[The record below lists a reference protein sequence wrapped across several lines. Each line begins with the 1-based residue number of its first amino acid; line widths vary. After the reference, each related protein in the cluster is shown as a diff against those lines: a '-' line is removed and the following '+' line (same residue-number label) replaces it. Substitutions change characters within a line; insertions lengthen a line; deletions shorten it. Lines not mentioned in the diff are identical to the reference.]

1 MPASAPDPATP
12 LWRAAQ
18 VFRLLSCIYAL
29 GFQIAI
35 NDDLDRPAIGWLLF
49 AVLIAW
55 SVACAVAYLKGF
67 GRRPAWVLAELAIVV
82 ALMLST
88 EFVASEQWALNNQ
101 SWPTTLW
108 ATNATISAAILLG
121 PIYGMLSGV
130 VIVAASTVAK
140 GVLNYDLGRNATVV
154 IELAVGLGVGMAA
167 QTARRAHA
175 DLERAARL
183 AARTE
188 ERERLSRQVH
198 DGAIQVLAL
207 VSRRGR
213 EIGGETAELAE
224 LAGEQE
230 RALRRLVSSAD
241 AEPRV
246 GELTDVGALLRRRA
260 SDRVS
265 VSVPAD
271 PVLLD
276 ANRRRRAVCGGGQRA
291 RQRGRAC
298 GAGRARLRAVGGSRR
313 LGHGEHSRRRCRDP
327 GRPAGGSR
335 RRGQDRDCQINCGA
349 DELAGWQ
356 REAEHRAGMRDGMGT
371 DDTPTVMVV
380 DDHPIWRD
388 AVARDLADDGF
399 NVVAT
404 ADGVASARRRA
415 AVVQPNVVVMDM
427 RLPDGDGAQATA
439 EVLDRFAVVEDPGA
453 LRLRRARRRAGGRE
467 GRRHRISGQ
476 ECVQGRTR

>member
-1 MPASAPDPATP
+1 MPASAPDPVTP

-18 VFRLLSCIYAL
+18 VFRLLSCLYAL
-29 GFQIAI
+29 GFQIAV
-35 NDDLDRPAIGWLLF
+35 NADLDRPAIGWLLF

-55 SVACAVAYLKGF
+55 SIACAIAYLKGF
-67 GRRPAWVLAELAIVV
+67 GRRLAWVVAELLIVV

-88 EFVASEQWALNNQ
+88 HVVASEQWALNNQ

-175 DLERAARL
+175 DLEGAARM

-213 EIGGETAELAE
+213 EIGGETAKLAE

-230 RALRRLVSSAD
+230 RALRRLVSSVD
-241 AEPRV
+241 SEPRV
-246 GELTDVGALLRRRA
+246 GEMTDVGALLRLRA

-271 PVLLD
+271 PVLLEATVAEELCAAA
-276 ANRRRRAVCGGGQRA
+276 ANALDNVAAHAGAEASAFVLVEDLGDTVTVSVRDDGVGIANGRLEEAVHE
-291 RQRGRAC
+291 GRLGIAKSIV
-298 GAGRARLRAVGGSRR
+298 GRMNWLGGSATLNTGPGCGTEWELTIPRR
-313 LGHGEHSRRRCRDP
+313 
-327 GRPAGGSR
+327 
-335 RRGQDRDCQINCGA
+335 
-349 DELAGWQ
+349 
-356 REAEHRAGMRDGMGT
+356 
-371 DDTPTVMVV
+371 
-380 DDHPIWRD
+380 
-388 AVARDLADDGF
+388 
-399 NVVAT
+399 
-404 ADGVASARRRA
+404 
-415 AVVQPNVVVMDM
+415 
-427 RLPDGDGAQATA
+427 
-439 EVLDRFAVVEDPGA
+439 
-453 LRLRRARRRAGGRE
+453 
-467 GRRHRISGQ
+467 
-476 ECVQGRTR
+476 

>member
-1 MPASAPDPATP
+1 MPESEPDPDTP

-29 GFQIAI
+29 GFQIAV
-35 NDDLDRPAIGWLLF
+35 NGDLDRPAVGWLLF

-55 SVACAVAYLKGF
+55 SAACAVAYLQGY
-67 GRRPAWVLAELAIVV
+67 GRRLAWVLAEIVV
-82 ALMLST
+82 VVAFMLST
-88 EFVASEQWALNNQ
+88 DFVASEQWALNNQ

-130 VIVAASTVAK
+130 VVVAASTVAK
-140 GVLNYDLGRNATVV
+140 GGVLNYDLGRNATVV

-175 DLERAARL
+175 ELERAARL
-183 AARTE
+183 TARTE

-241 AEPRV
+241 VEPRE
-246 GELTDVGALLRRRA
+246 GALADVGALLRTRA

-265 VSVPAD
+265 VSVPAG

-276 ANRRRRAVCGGGQRA
+276 ANVAEELSAAAGNALDNAAVHAGPDARAYVLLEDLGDSVTVSIRDDGVGIPD
-291 RQRGRAC
+291 GRLEEAVTE
-298 GAGRARLRAVGGSRR
+298 GRLGIAKSIVGRMNWLGGSAKLNTGPGCGTEWELTIPRR
-313 LGHGEHSRRRCRDP
+313 
-327 GRPAGGSR
+327 
-335 RRGQDRDCQINCGA
+335 
-349 DELAGWQ
+349 
-356 REAEHRAGMRDGMGT
+356 
-371 DDTPTVMVV
+371 
-380 DDHPIWRD
+380 
-388 AVARDLADDGF
+388 
-399 NVVAT
+399 
-404 ADGVASARRRA
+404 
-415 AVVQPNVVVMDM
+415 
-427 RLPDGDGAQATA
+427 
-439 EVLDRFAVVEDPGA
+439 
-453 LRLRRARRRAGGRE
+453 
-467 GRRHRISGQ
+467 
-476 ECVQGRTR
+476 